1 MRVLLLLAIL
11 GVAMA
16 LPELAT
22 YHLGKRW
29 GVLYPARHYSQG
41 KTLTQVGKL
50 EVASEELLGE
60 SRHRLRRLKEK
71 QQLLGESRH
80 RLRRLK
86 EKLQQQQMIDGM
98 MDALLGVRRE
108 AK

>member
-16 LPELAT
+16 LPGLAT

-41 KTLTQVGKL
+41 KALTQVGKL
-50 EVASEELLGE
+50 EVANEELLGE

-71 QQLLGESRH
+71 
-80 RLRRLK
+80 LRR
-86 EKLQQQQMIDGM
+86 QRMIDGM